1 MNYAVMANPE
11 CEPCLKLALKV
22 AERKNAIMEERTAH
36 RLGKSGT
43 RLEDIDVDVIIT
55 IGGDGTILL
64 ALQRAKG
71 KILGVNMGVLG
82 FLTEVEPDELWNV
95 LDRVE
100 HGDYIVDRRMKL
112 GVYLNDRRL
121 YDCVNEAVIHTSEI
135 AKLRSYR
142 IKYRNE
148 VVDDV
153 RADGLII
160 STPTGSTSYAM
171 SAGGPVLHPSI
182 EAFVIVPI
190 APFKYTARVFVLPAE
205 EIRIEATDGKINLL
219 VLDGQYYKEM
229 RAGDIVRVVKSENY
243 AEFIR
248 FNSSFFNR
256 IKRRITGK

>member
-1 MNYAVMANPE
+1 MKYAVMANPE
-11 CEPCLKLALKV
+11 CPRCLELAEKV
-22 AERKNAIMEERTAH
+22 AKEKNAIMEERTAH

-64 ALQRAKG
+64 AMQRARG

-82 FLTEVEPDELWNV
+82 FLTEVEPEDVWKAIERL
-95 LDRVE
+95 E
-100 HGDYIVDRRMKL
+100 AGDYRVDKRMKL
-112 GVYLNDRRL
+112 AVYLNDFRL
-121 YDCVNEAVIHTSEI
+121 YDCVNEAVVHTSEI

-142 IKYRNE
+142 IKYGNE
-148 VVDDV
+148 VVDEV
-153 RADGLII
+153 RADGIII

-182 EAFVIVPI
+182 EAFVVVPI
-190 APFKYTARVFVLPAE
+190 APFRYTARVFVLPAG
-205 EIRIEATDGKINLL
+205 EIEIESVDKKRNLL

-229 RAGDIVRVVKSENY
+229 KAGDTIKIAKSENY

-248 FNSSFFNR
+248 FESSFFNR
-256 IKRRITGK
+256 IQRRIIGR